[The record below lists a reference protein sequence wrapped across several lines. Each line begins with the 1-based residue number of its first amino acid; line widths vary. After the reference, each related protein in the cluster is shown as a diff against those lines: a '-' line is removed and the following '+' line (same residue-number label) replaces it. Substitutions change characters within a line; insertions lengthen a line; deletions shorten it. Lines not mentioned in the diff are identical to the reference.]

1 MNGKKQ
7 TDQQKVVLI
16 TGISRGMGYETARLL
31 ALNGFTVIGTSRNPE
46 NIPKENRIPGVSYLP
61 LDITDDKNIQNLAKY
76 AGNIDILIN
85 SAGSSQVGP
94 IEDVPIENIRKY
106 FEINVI
112 GHIQVIKQF
121 LPQMRKQ
128 RSGLIIN
135 ISSMAG
141 VTPVPFSSFYGAAKA
156 AMRSM
161 TQGLRHE
168 LKIFGI
174 QVVDIAPFEVDT
186 TIPQELFLSEKS
198 PYFKNAQH
206 QKQNRDANLSKA
218 IKPSAMAELIY
229 KIIQLRKPRAYYSI
243 GHGAKLKT
251 FLLKHLPHK
260 IVENTMRKRY
270 LID

>member
-7 TDQQKVVLI
+7 EDSRKVVLI

-31 ALNGFTVIGTSRNPE
+31 ASKGFTVIGTSRNPE
-46 NIPKENRIPGVSYLP
+46 KISKENRIPGVSYLP
-61 LDITDDKNIQNLAKY
+61 LDITDDGSIQDLAKY

-85 SAGSSQVGP
+85 NAGSSQVGA
-94 IEDVPIENIRKY
+94 IEDVPVENIRKY

-121 LPQMRKQ
+121 LPQMRQQ

-168 LKIFGI
+168 LKNFGI

-186 TIPQELFLSEKS
+186 TIPQELFLSENS

-206 QKQNRDANLSKA
+206 QKQRRDENLSKA
-218 IKPSAMAELIY
+218 VKPKEMAHFIH
-229 KIIQLRKPRAYYSI
+229 KIIHLKNPHAYYSI

-260 IVENTMRKRY
+260 VVENNMRKRY
-270 LID
+270 LMD